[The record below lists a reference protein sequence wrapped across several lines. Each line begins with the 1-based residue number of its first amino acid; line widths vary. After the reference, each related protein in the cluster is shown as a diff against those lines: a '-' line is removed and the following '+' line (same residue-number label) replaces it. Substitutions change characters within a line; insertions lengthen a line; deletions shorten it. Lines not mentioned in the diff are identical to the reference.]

1 MKTFKTIA
9 LLLVGTVSSLLLMG
23 CGEIDTGTNT
33 SAWEKETAAVVAE
46 EPETEIILGDIGGAS
61 TLQEAVADFNGKN
74 DGITIIIHD
83 YCEENISDGISCLYD
98 DILTGKGPDIII
110 FSTDEM
116 DVEVLTE
123 KGAIENLIP
132 YLEKSD
138 VIGEEDIVDSA
149 YQVLTADGG
158 LYMLPTNFV
167 LYTLITKEKWCS
179 NKENFTFEEALRAV
193 RECEEDPMIS
203 RDLFLQEG
211 AICGGYSG
219 ETEDNRLEQYI
230 KIAEQ
235 LPQQAM
241 FQTNDLLM
249 REGKIPFNLECIG
262 DMQQYLYKKSI
273 WGEDAVYTG
282 FPGAEGKGRIFIFD
296 NCFAINSQSAHKEEA
311 WKFVESYFTEEGQK
325 TIAPNWNFSI
335 LQDVLDQQLSDSRK
349 QEYYQTSDGK
359 REKLPILTYEIGGTY
374 ENVYAA
380 QDEDIQDVR
389 EMINNTKVMQRSDLP
404 FIGITQEEAL
414 YYFNGEKS
422 IEETAAAIRN
432 KIDEMPN
439 ATNATNA
446 QIDMDVVINIGDF
459 SVSLYEGEQEILGKL
474 DKMGL
479 LYEKVEDSD
488 NKKYDYYYNV
498 GDGEAQ
504 FIQVYF
510 LEKECVRI
518 RISSNET
525 FAHTSRGIYSG
536 NTYSQMVEQY
546 GDSYE
551 KHTYI
556 GKERYTIYRYAL
568 GECFHEFGIP
578 GEATGEIYNVDVYVS
593 GQMPIYDYG
602 EEIVED

>member
-23 CGEIDTGTNT
+23 CGEIDTGTKT
-33 SAWEKETAAVVAE
+33 SAWEKETATIVLE
-46 EPETEIILGDIGGAS
+46 EPKTEIILGDIGGAS
-61 TLQEAVADFNGKN
+61 TLQEAIADFNSKN
-74 DGITIIIHD
+74 DRITITIHD
-83 YCEENISDGISCLYD
+83 YYEENISDGISRLYD
-98 DILTGKGPDIII
+98 DILTGKGPDIIS

-116 DVEVLTE
+116 DVEVLRE

-262 DMQQYLYKKSI
+262 DMQQYLYKKSV

-282 FPGAEGKGRIFIFD
+282 FPGAEGKGRIFILTTVSPLTVKARTKKKHGSLWKAILLRKD
-296 NCFAINSQSAHKEEA
+296 RKRLLPIGISQYCKMCWINSLVIA
-311 WKFVESYFTEEGQK
+311 ESRN
-325 TIAPNWNFSI
+325 I
-335 LQDVLDQQLSDSRK
+335 
-349 QEYYQTSDGK
+349 
-359 REKLPILTYEIGGTY
+359 
-374 ENVYAA
+374 
-380 QDEDIQDVR
+380 
-389 EMINNTKVMQRSDLP
+389 
-404 FIGITQEEAL
+404 
-414 YYFNGEKS
+414 
-422 IEETAAAIRN
+422 IRHR
-432 KIDEMPN
+432 M
-439 ATNATNA
+439 
-446 QIDMDVVINIGDF
+446 
-459 SVSLYEGEQEILGKL
+459 
-474 DKMGL
+474 
-479 LYEKVEDSD
+479 
-488 NKKYDYYYNV
+488 
-498 GDGEAQ
+498 
-504 FIQVYF
+504 
-510 LEKECVRI
+510 EKER
-518 RISSNET
+518 N
-525 FAHTSRGIYSG
+525 F
-536 NTYSQMVEQY
+536 
-546 GDSYE
+546 
-551 KHTYI
+551 
-556 GKERYTIYRYAL
+556 L
-568 GECFHEFGIP
+568 F
-578 GEATGEIYNVDVYVS
+578 
-593 GQMPIYDYG
+593 
-602 EEIVED
+602 

>member
-23 CGEIDTGTNT
+23 CGEIDTGTKT

-61 TLQEAVADFNGKN
+61 TLQEAIADFNSKN
-74 DGITIIIHD
+74 DRITITIHD
-83 YCEENISDGISCLYD
+83 YYEENISDGISRLYD
-98 DILTGKGPDIII
+98 DILTGKGPDIIS

-116 DVEVLTE
+116 DVEVLRE

-262 DMQQYLYKKSI
+262 DMQQYLYKKSV

-296 NCFAINSQSAHKEEA
+296 NCFAINSQSTHKEEA

-439 ATNATNA
+439 AKNA
-446 QIDMDVVINIGDF
+446 QPDMDVIINIGDF

-474 DKMGL
+474 DEMGL

>member
-9 LLLVGTVSSLLLMG
+9 SLLVGTVSSLLLMG
-23 CGEIDTGTNT
+23 CGEIDAGTKT
-33 SAWEKETAAVVAE
+33 SAWEKETATIVPE
-46 EPETEIILGDIGGAS
+46 EPKTEIILGDIGRAS
-61 TLQEAVADFNGKN
+61 TLQEAVADFNSKN
-74 DGITIIIHD
+74 DRITITIHD
-83 YCEENISDGISCLYD
+83 YYEENISDGISRLYD
-98 DILTGKGPDIII
+98 DILTGKGPDIIS

-116 DVEVLTE
+116 DVEVLRE

-149 YQVLTADGG
+149 HQVLTSDGG

-193 RECEEDPMIS
+193 RECKEDPMIS

-262 DMQQYLYKKSI
+262 DMQQYLYKKSV

-282 FPGAEGKGRIFIFD
+282 FPGAEGNGRIFIFV
-296 NCFAINSQSAHKEEA
+296 NCFAINSQSTHKEEA

-335 LQDVLDQQLSDSRK
+335 LQDQQLSDSRK

-404 FIGITQEEAL
+404 FIGITQEETL

-422 IEETAAAIRN
+422 IEETVAAIRN
-432 KIDEMPN
+432 RIGEMPN
-439 ATNATNA
+439 ATNAQT
-446 QIDMDVVINIGDF
+446 DRDVVINIGDF
-459 SVSLYEGEQEILGKL
+459 SVSLYESEQEILGKL

-488 NKKYDYYYNV
+488 NKKYNYYYNV

-504 FIQVYF
+504 FVQVYF

-536 NTYSQMVEQY
+536 NTYSQMVDQY

-551 KHTYI
+551 KHTYM

>member
-262 DMQQYLYKKSI
+262 DMQQYLYKKSV

-404 FIGITQEEAL
+404 FIGITQEETL

-439 ATNATNA
+439 ATKA
-446 QIDMDVVINIGDF
+446 QTDMDAVINIGDF

-488 NKKYDYYYNV
+488 NKKYNYYYNV
-498 GDGEAQ
+498 GDGKTQ
-504 FIQVYF
+504 FIQVHF

-536 NTYSQMVEQY
+536 NTYSQMVDQY

-551 KHTYI
+551 KHTYM

>member
-1 MKTFKTIA
+1 MKTFKAIA
-9 LLLVGTVSSLLLMG
+9 SLLVGTVSSLLLMG
-23 CGEIDTGTNT
+23 CGEIDTGTET
-33 SAWEKETAAVVAE
+33 SAWEKETVTDVPE
-46 EPETEIILGDIGGAS
+46 EPKTEIILGDIGRAS

-74 DGITIIIHD
+74 YGITITIHD
-83 YCEENISDGISCLYD
+83 YYEENINDGISRLYD
-98 DILTGKGPDIII
+98 DILTGKGPDIIS
-110 FSTDEM
+110 FSTDET
-116 DVEVLTE
+116 DVEALRE

-149 YQVLTADGG
+149 YHVLTADGG

-167 LYTLITKEKWCS
+167 LYTLITKEKWCR

-262 DMQQYLYKKSI
+262 DMQQYLYKKSV

-296 NCFAINSQSAHKEEA
+296 NCFAINSQSTHKEEA

-404 FIGITQEEAL
+404 FIGITQEEVL

-439 ATNATNA
+439 ATNAQTDRDA
-446 QIDMDVVINIGDF
+446 VINIGDF

-498 GDGEAQ
+498 GDGETQ

-525 FAHTSRGIYSG
+525 FAYTSRGIYSG

-551 KHTYI
+551 KHTYM

-578 GEATGEIYNVDVYVS
+578 GEATGEIYNIDVYVS

>member
-1 MKTFKTIA
+1 MNTFKTIA
-9 LLLVGTVSSLLLMG
+9 LLLVGTVSSLMLMG
-23 CGEIDTGTNT
+23 CGEIDTGTET
-33 SAWEKETAAVVAE
+33 SAWEKETATIVPE

-83 YCEENISDGISCLYD
+83 YYEENISDGISRLYD
-98 DILTGKGPDIII
+98 DILTGKGPDIIS

-116 DVEVLTE
+116 DVEVLRE

-179 NKENFTFEEALRAV
+179 NKENFTFEEALWAV
-193 RECEEDPMIS
+193 RECEENPMIS

-262 DMQQYLYKKSI
+262 DMQQYLYKKSV

-296 NCFAINSQSAHKEEA
+296 NCFAINSQSTHKEEA

-359 REKLPILTYEIGGTY
+359 REKLPILTYEIGSTY

-404 FIGITQEEAL
+404 LIGITQAEAL
-414 YYFNGEKS
+414 YY
-422 IEETAAAIRN
+422 
-432 KIDEMPN
+432 
-439 ATNATNA
+439 
-446 QIDMDVVINIGDF
+446 
-459 SVSLYEGEQEILGKL
+459 LG
-474 DKMGL
+474 
-479 LYEKVEDSD
+479 
-488 NKKYDYYYNV
+488 N
-498 GDGEAQ
+498 
-504 FIQVYF
+504 
-510 LEKECVRI
+510 C
-518 RISSNET
+518 
-525 FAHTSRGIYSG
+525 
-536 NTYSQMVEQY
+536 
-546 GDSYE
+546 
-551 KHTYI
+551 
-556 GKERYTIYRYAL
+556 
-568 GECFHEFGIP
+568 
-578 GEATGEIYNVDVYVS
+578 
-593 GQMPIYDYG
+593 
-602 EEIVED
+602 

>member
-23 CGEIDTGTNT
+23 CGEINTGTKT
-33 SAWEKETAAVVAE
+33 SAWEKETATIVLE
-46 EPETEIILGDIGGAS
+46 EPKTEIILGDIGGAS
-61 TLQEAVADFNGKN
+61 TLQEAIADFNSKNDRITITIHDYYEENIN
-74 DGITIIIHD
+74 DGI
-83 YCEENISDGISCLYD
+83 SRLYD
-98 DILTGKGPDIII
+98 HILTGKGPDIIS
-110 FSTDEM
+110 FSTDET
-116 DVEVLTE
+116 DVEALRE

-179 NKENFTFEEALRAV
+179 NKENFTFEEALRSV

-211 AICGGYSG
+211 AICGGYFG

-262 DMQQYLYKKSI
+262 DMQQYLYKKSV

-296 NCFAINSQSAHKEEA
+296 NCFAINSQSTHKEEA

-404 FIGITQEEAL
+404 FIRITQEEAL

-422 IEETAAAIRN
+422 IEETVAAIRN

-446 QIDMDVVINIGDF
+446 QTDMDVVINIGDF
-459 SVSLYEGEQEILGKL
+459 SVSLYESEQEILGKL

-488 NKKYDYYYNV
+488 NKKYDYYNI

-525 FAHTSRGIYSG
+525 FALTSRGIYSG
-536 NTYSQMVEQY
+536 NTYSQMVDQY

-551 KHTYI
+551 KHTYM

>member
-23 CGEIDTGTNT
+23 CGEIDTGTKT
-33 SAWEKETAAVVAE
+33 SAWEKETATIVLE
-46 EPETEIILGDIGGAS
+46 EPKTEIILGDIGGAS
-61 TLQEAVADFNGKN
+61 TLQEAIADFNSKN
-74 DGITIIIHD
+74 DRITITIHD
-83 YCEENISDGISCLYD
+83 YYEENISDGISRLYD
-98 DILTGKGPDIII
+98 DILTGKGPDIIS

-116 DVEVLTE
+116 DVEVLRE

-262 DMQQYLYKKSI
+262 DMQQYLYKKSV

-296 NCFAINSQSAHKEEA
+296 NCFAINSQSTHKEEA

-359 REKLPILTYEIGGTY
+359 REKLPILTYEIGGNY

-380 QDEDIQDVR
+380 KDEDIQDVR

-422 IEETAAAIRN
+422 IEETVAAIRN

-439 ATNATNA
+439 ATNAQT
-446 QIDMDVVINIGDF
+446 DRDVVINIGDF

-498 GDGEAQ
+498 GDGKTQ

-536 NTYSQMVEQY
+536 NTYSQMVDQY

-551 KHTYI
+551 KHTYM

>member
-1 MKTFKTIA
+1 MKTFKAIA
-9 LLLVGTVSSLLLMG
+9 SLLVGTVSSLLLMG
-23 CGEIDTGTNT
+23 CGEIDTGTET
-33 SAWEKETAAVVAE
+33 SAWEKETVTDVPE
-46 EPETEIILGDIGGAS
+46 EPKTEIILGDIGGAS

-98 DILTGKGPDIII
+98 DILTGKGPDIIS

-116 DVEVLTE
+116 DVEVLRE

-149 YQVLTADGG
+149 HQVLTSDGG

-262 DMQQYLYKKSI
+262 DMQQYLYKKSV

-404 FIGITQEEAL
+404 FIGITQEETL

-422 IEETAAAIRN
+422 IEETVAAIRN
-432 KIDEMPN
+432 RIGEMPN
-439 ATNATNA
+439 ATNAQT
-446 QIDMDVVINIGDF
+446 DRDVVINIGDF
-459 SVSLYEGEQEILGKL
+459 SVSLYESEQEILGKL

-488 NKKYDYYYNV
+488 NKKYNYYYNV

-504 FIQVYF
+504 FVQVYF

-536 NTYSQMVEQY
+536 NTYSQMVDQY

-551 KHTYI
+551 KHTYM

>member
-23 CGEIDTGTNT
+23 CGEIDTGTKT
-33 SAWEKETAAVVAE
+33 SAWEKETATIVLE
-46 EPETEIILGDIGGAS
+46 EPKTEIILGDIGGAS
-61 TLQEAVADFNGKN
+61 TLQEAIADFNSKN
-74 DGITIIIHD
+74 DRITITIHD
-83 YCEENISDGISCLYD
+83 YYEENISDGISRLYD
-98 DILTGKGPDIII
+98 DILTGKGPDIIS

-116 DVEVLTE
+116 DVEVLRE

-203 RDLFLQEG
+203 RYLFLQEG

-262 DMQQYLYKKSI
+262 DMQQYLYKKSV

-282 FPGAEGKGRIFIFD
+282 FPGAEGNGRIFIFV
-296 NCFAINSQSAHKEEA
+296 NCFAINSQSTHKEEA

-404 FIGITQEEAL
+404 FIGITQEETL

-422 IEETAAAIRN
+422 IEETVAAIRN
-432 KIDEMPN
+432 RIGEMPN
-439 ATNATNA
+439 ATNAQT
-446 QIDMDVVINIGDF
+446 DRDVVINIGDF
-459 SVSLYEGEQEILGKL
+459 SVSLYESEQEILGKL

-488 NKKYDYYYNV
+488 NKKYNYYYNV

-504 FIQVYF
+504 FVQVYF

-536 NTYSQMVEQY
+536 NTYSQMVDQY

-551 KHTYI
+551 KHTYM

>member
-439 ATNATNA
+439 ATNA

-551 KHTYI
+551 KRNYSEPPLFKDEI
-556 GKERYTIYRYAL
+556 G
-568 GECFHEFGIP
+568 
-578 GEATGEIYNVDVYVS
+578 
-593 GQMPIYDYG
+593 
-602 EEIVED
+602 

>member
-1 MKTFKTIA
+1 M
-9 LLLVGTVSSLLLMG
+9 
-23 CGEIDTGTNT
+23 
-33 SAWEKETAAVVAE
+33 
-46 EPETEIILGDIGGAS
+46 
-61 TLQEAVADFNGKN
+61 
-74 DGITIIIHD
+74 
-83 YCEENISDGISCLYD
+83 
-98 DILTGKGPDIII
+98 
-110 FSTDEM
+110 
-116 DVEVLTE
+116 
-123 KGAIENLIP
+123 
-132 YLEKSD
+132 
-138 VIGEEDIVDSA
+138 
-149 YQVLTADGG
+149 
-158 LYMLPTNFV
+158 
-167 LYTLITKEKWCS
+167 
-179 NKENFTFEEALRAV
+179 
-193 RECEEDPMIS
+193 
-203 RDLFLQEG
+203 
-211 AICGGYSG
+211 
-219 ETEDNRLEQYI
+219 
-230 KIAEQ
+230 
-235 LPQQAM
+235 
-241 FQTNDLLM
+241 
-249 REGKIPFNLECIG
+249 
-262 DMQQYLYKKSI
+262 
-273 WGEDAVYTG
+273 
-282 FPGAEGKGRIFIFD
+282 
-296 NCFAINSQSAHKEEA
+296 
-311 WKFVESYFTEEGQK
+311 ESYFTEEGQK

-404 FIGITQEEAL
+404 FIGITQAEAL

-439 ATNATNA
+439 ATNAQT
-446 QIDMDVVINIGDF
+446 DMDVVINIGDF

-488 NKKYDYYYNV
+488 NKKYNYYYNV

-578 GEATGEIYNVDVYVS
+578 GETTGEIYNVDVYVS

>member
-23 CGEIDTGTNT
+23 CGEIDAGTKT
-33 SAWEKETAAVVAE
+33 SAWEKETAAIVPE
-46 EPETEIILGDIGGAS
+46 EPKTEIILGDIGRAS
-61 TLQEAVADFNGKN
+61 TLQEAVADFNSKN
-74 DGITIIIHD
+74 DGITITIHD
-83 YCEENISDGISCLYD
+83 YYEENISDGISRLYD
-98 DILTGKGPDIII
+98 DILTGKGPDIIS

-116 DVEVLTE
+116 DVEVLRE

-149 YQVLTADGG
+149 HQVLTSDGG

-262 DMQQYLYKKSI
+262 DMQQYLYKKSV

-282 FPGAEGKGRIFIFD
+282 FPGAEGNGRIFIFV
-296 NCFAINSQSAHKEEA
+296 NCFAINSQSTHKEEA

-404 FIGITQEEAL
+404 FIGITQEETL

-439 ATNATNA
+439 ATKA
-446 QIDMDVVINIGDF
+446 QTDMDAVINIGDF

-488 NKKYDYYYNV
+488 NKKYNYY
-498 GDGEAQ
+498 
-504 FIQVYF
+504 
-510 LEKECVRI
+510 
-518 RISSNET
+518 
-525 FAHTSRGIYSG
+525 
-536 NTYSQMVEQY
+536 
-546 GDSYE
+546 
-551 KHTYI
+551 
-556 GKERYTIYRYAL
+556 ER
-568 GECFHEFGIP
+568 
-578 GEATGEIYNVDVYVS
+578 
-593 GQMPIYDYG
+593 
-602 EEIVED
+602 

>member
-23 CGEIDTGTNT
+23 CGEIDTGTET
-33 SAWEKETAAVVAE
+33 SAWEKETATIVPE
-46 EPETEIILGDIGGAS
+46 EPKTEIILGDIGGAS
-61 TLQEAVADFNGKN
+61 TLQEAVADFNSKN
-74 DGITIIIHD
+74 DRITITIHD
-83 YCEENISDGISCLYD
+83 YYEENISDGISRLYD
-98 DILTGKGPDIII
+98 DILTGKGPDIIS

-116 DVEVLTE
+116 DVEVLRE

-262 DMQQYLYKKSI
+262 DMQQYLYKKSV

-296 NCFAINSQSAHKEEA
+296 NCFAINSQSTHKEEA

-359 REKLPILTYEIGGTY
+359 REKLPILTYEIGGNY

-380 QDEDIQDVR
+380 KDEDIQDVR

-422 IEETAAAIRN
+422 IEETVAAIRN

-439 ATNATNA
+439 ATNAQT
-446 QIDMDVVINIGDF
+446 DRDVVINIGDF

-498 GDGEAQ
+498 GDGKTQ

-536 NTYSQMVEQY
+536 NTYSQMVDQY

-551 KHTYI
+551 KHTYM

>member
-1 MKTFKTIA
+1 MLEQQQTISFSDYSSLYDLIIPKDNLLRQITDLVDFRFVYQELQDKYCHDNGRTAESPIRMFKYLLLKVIYDISDVDVVERTRYDMSFKYFLGLTPEETNLINPSSLTKFRRLRLKDMDLLDLLIKKTVSIAIEAGVLKSRTIIVDATHTHSRSNPISAAKSLEYYCKAVIKVVNSVDDSMELPELPKEKKYSSIMTAAKTIVA
-9 LLLVGTVSSLLLMG
+9 TVEADAATANMPAVKERLNML
-23 CGEIDTGTNT
+23 
-33 SAWEKETAAVVAE
+33 KET
-46 EPETEIILGDIGGAS
+46 
-61 TLQEAVADFNGKN
+61 
-74 DGITIIIHD
+74 
-83 YCEENISDGISCLYD
+83 ISDAETRG
-98 DILTGKGPDIII
+98 
-110 FSTDEM
+110 
-116 DVEVLTE
+116 
-123 KGAIENLIP
+123 
-132 YLEKSD
+132 
-138 VIGEEDIVDSA
+138 VI
-149 YQVLTADGG
+149 
-158 LYMLPTNFV
+158 
-167 LYTLITKEKWCS
+167 
-179 NKENFTFEEALRAV
+179 
-193 RECEEDPMIS
+193 
-203 RDLFLQEG
+203 
-211 AICGGYSG
+211 
-219 ETEDNRLEQYI
+219 
-230 KIAEQ
+230 
-235 LPQQAM
+235 
-241 FQTNDLLM
+241 
-249 REGKIPFNLECIG
+249 
-262 DMQQYLYKKSI
+262 
-273 WGEDAVYTG
+273 TG

-296 NCFAINSQSAHKEEA
+296 NCFAINSQSTHKEEA

-359 REKLPILTYEIGGTY
+359 REKLPILTYEIGSTY

-404 FIGITQEEAL
+404 LIGITQAEAL

-439 ATNATNA
+439 AKNA
-446 QIDMDVVINIGDF
+446 QPDMDVIINIGDF

-474 DKMGL
+474 DEMGL

-488 NKKYDYYYNV
+488 NKKYNYYYNV
-498 GDGEAQ
+498 GDGEVQ

-536 NTYSQMVEQY
+536 NSYSQMVDQY

>member
-1 MKTFKTIA
+1 MKTFKAIA
-9 LLLVGTVSSLLLMG
+9 SLLVGTVSSLLLMG
-23 CGEIDTGTNT
+23 CGEIDTGTET
-33 SAWEKETAAVVAE
+33 SAWEKETVTDVPE
-46 EPETEIILGDIGGAS
+46 EPKTEIILGDIGGAS
-61 TLQEAVADFNGKN
+61 TLQEAVADFNSKN
-74 DGITIIIHD
+74 YGITITIHD
-83 YCEENISDGISCLYD
+83 YYEENISDGISRLYD
-98 DILTGKGPDIII
+98 DILTGKGPDIIS

-149 YQVLTADGG
+149 YHVLTADGG

-167 LYTLITKEKWCS
+167 LYTLITKEKWCR

-262 DMQQYLYKKSI
+262 DMQQYLYKKSV
-273 WGEDAVYTG
+273 WGDDAVYTG

-296 NCFAINSQSAHKEEA
+296 NCFAINSQSTHKEEA

-359 REKLPILTYEIGGTY
+359 REKLPILIYEIGGTY

-404 FIGITQEEAL
+404 FIGITQEETL

-422 IEETAAAIRN
+422 IEETVAAIRN

-439 ATNATNA
+439 ATNAQT
-446 QIDMDVVINIGDF
+446 DRDVVINIGDF
-459 SVSLYEGEQEILGKL
+459 SVSLYESEQEILGKL

-488 NKKYDYYYNV
+488 NKKYNYYYNV

-504 FIQVYF
+504 FVQVYF

-536 NTYSQMVEQY
+536 NTYSQMVDQY

-551 KHTYI
+551 KHTYM

-593 GQMPIYDYG
+593 GQMPIYGYG

>member
-9 LLLVGTVSSLLLMG
+9 SLLVGTVSSLLLMG
-23 CGEIDTGTNT
+23 CGEIDTGTET
-33 SAWEKETAAVVAE
+33 SAWEKETATIVPE
-46 EPETEIILGDIGGAS
+46 EPKTEIILGDIGGAS
-61 TLQEAVADFNGKN
+61 TLQEAVADFNSKN
-74 DGITIIIHD
+74 DGITITIHD
-83 YCEENISDGISCLYD
+83 YYEENINDGISRLYD
-98 DILTGKGPDIII
+98 DILTGKGPDIIS

-116 DVEVLTE
+116 DVEVLRE

-149 YQVLTADGG
+149 YHVLTADGG

-179 NKENFTFEEALRAV
+179 KKENFTFEEALRAV

-262 DMQQYLYKKSI
+262 DMQQYLYKKSV

-282 FPGAEGKGRIFIFD
+282 FPGAEGNGRIFIFD
-296 NCFAINSQSAHKEEA
+296 NCFAINSQSTHKEEA

-359 REKLPILTYEIGGTY
+359 REKLPILTYEIGGNY

-404 FIGITQEEAL
+404 FIGITQEETL

-439 ATNATNA
+439 ATNAQT
-446 QIDMDVVINIGDF
+446 DMDAVINIGDF

-488 NKKYDYYYNV
+488 NKKYNYYYNV
-498 GDGEAQ
+498 GDGKTQ
-504 FIQVYF
+504 FIQVHF

-536 NTYSQMVEQY
+536 NTYSQMVDQY

-551 KHTYI
+551 KHTYM

>member
-1 MKTFKTIA
+1 MKTFKAIA
-9 LLLVGTVSSLLLMG
+9 SLLVGTVSSLLLMG
-23 CGEIDTGTNT
+23 CGEIDTGTET
-33 SAWEKETAAVVAE
+33 SAWEKETVTDVPE
-46 EPETEIILGDIGGAS
+46 EPKTEIILGDIGRAS

-74 DGITIIIHD
+74 YGITITIHD
-83 YCEENISDGISCLYD
+83 YYEENINDGISRLYD
-98 DILTGKGPDIII
+98 DILTGKGPDIIS

-116 DVEVLTE
+116 DVEVLRE

-149 YQVLTADGG
+149 HQVLTSDGG

-193 RECEEDPMIS
+193 RECKEDPMIS

-262 DMQQYLYKKSI
+262 DMQQYLYKKSV

-282 FPGAEGKGRIFIFD
+282 FPGAEGNGRIFIFV
-296 NCFAINSQSAHKEEA
+296 NCFAINSQSTHKEEA

-404 FIGITQEEAL
+404 FIGITQEETL

-422 IEETAAAIRN
+422 IEETVAAIRN
-432 KIDEMPN
+432 RIGEMPN
-439 ATNATNA
+439 ATNAQT
-446 QIDMDVVINIGDF
+446 DRDVVINIGDF
-459 SVSLYEGEQEILGKL
+459 SVSLYESEQEILGKL

-488 NKKYDYYYNV
+488 NKKYNYYYNV

-504 FIQVYF
+504 FVQVYF